1 MSRRSSARAR
11 IGPRS
16 GAGVGIGTA
25 STTVHRLFNRGARG
39 ESMGKLLVG
48 HRARRLPPDV
58 KPEARLL
65 LVPLLRLR
73 PDLDSRTRQVRA
85 RAPVQVRSEET
96 QRREQEAC
104 LG

>member
-25 STTVHRLFNRGARG
+25 STTVHRLFNGDARG

-58 KPEARLL
+58 KLRDHILL
-65 LVPLLRLR
+65 APLTRLR
-73 PDLDSRTRQVRA
+73 PDLDSRTRKVMA
-85 RAPVQVRSEET
+85 RATVKVRSEKT
-96 QRREQEAC
+96 QRREQEAVPR
-104 LG
+104 